1 MKTKR
6 IFILLSIVSL
16 IIILLLCMNRLTN
29 TRETFSDNRIQI
41 YDWWGNVD
49 EESEKFIK
57 VLFSGVIDNYDKINI
72 YSVFGN
78 TEVIK
83 TDKQL
88 NIQITGES
96 YYRDT
101 NLFDINLIP
110 EPIDKKKNMINF
122 PYSVAFSMTTNIDL
136 NRFLIPRKLTGNKSK
151 FCLFSVTNCSCEQ
164 RNQMFKEL
172 SKYKMVDSCGP
183 CMNNNV
189 VCPGG
194 TRNFASEEYC
204 AYIAN
209 YKFMIC
215 FENKSEPNYFTE
227 KLLISFKCGTI
238 PIYWGCPN
246 IEDYVNMDA
255 ILYLPSQYT
264 ENDMIQLI
272 EKIKYLDNNA
282 DAYKSMY
289 ETYLFKNKKLPD
301 CFDITKLHLQ
311 IENALNH
318 PIK

>member
-1 MKTKR
+1 MIQRKV
-6 IFILLSIVSL
+6 FLLILF
-16 IIILLLCMNRLTN
+16 LLLFIHIICMIKTYK
-29 TRETFSDNRIQI
+29 TETFLDNRIELH
-41 YDWWGNVD
+41 DWWGNSD
-49 EESEKFIK
+49 EESDKFIK
-57 VLFSGVIDNYDKINI
+57 LLFSGVIDKYEKINI

-78 TEVIK
+78 KEVIK
-83 TDKQL
+83 NPKQL

-122 PYSVAFSMTTNIDL
+122 PYSVAFSMVTNMDL
-136 NRFLIPRKLTGNKSK
+136 NQFLIPRKLTGNKSK

-255 ILYLPSQYT
+255 ILYLPPNYT

-272 EKIKYLDNNA
+272 EKIKYLDNN
-282 DAYKSMY
+282 DTAYKSMY

-311 IENALNH
+311 IENVLQNNME
-318 PIK
+318 